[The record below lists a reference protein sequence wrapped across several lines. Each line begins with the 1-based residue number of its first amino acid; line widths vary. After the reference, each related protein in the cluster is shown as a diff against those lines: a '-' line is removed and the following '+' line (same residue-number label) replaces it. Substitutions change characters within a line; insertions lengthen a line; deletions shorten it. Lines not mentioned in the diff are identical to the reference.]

1 MRRDAWLSLIVLAWV
16 MGGLAALIHSEHPR
30 GRVVGKVITAE
41 SGQALEKAEVWFD
54 HPQGTWK
61 VRSKKDGYF
70 ELPNLPAGTYT
81 VTASTYAHKL
91 EAIQFTLREG
101 ETRNLLIALEPVEPF
116 LELIHPQTVF
126 HPDETVKVGVRGF
139 VPSDELRIQV
149 WQVQME
155 KTSAS
160 VPLTSL
166 LNFLEE
172 VRNGWWRG
180 VWELRDALQRISPCL
195 TKVSEMTA
203 PITQRDGEGVFMQ
216 FVPVPLPSEGTYLVR
231 ISVGS
236 LERIAL
242 VELTRVGLIVKVGS
256 DRNGKPS
263 ALVFAADLKTGEP
276 IKDVE
281 VSVWVKERLVGRE
294 SDKLVASS
302 VTDANGLAQLPL
314 SGMSGETGGCFFVA
328 SKRSNAKI
336 LPIAWVALSE
346 YELRDL
352 VTSGKSLLG
361 TIYTD
366 RPVYRPGNKVH
377 FKGIVREQTPNGYRP
392 VKLTSRP
399 SSRASHPESF
409 DLFIRDP
416 DGNIVHRTQVALN
429 DFGSFSGSFTLN
441 DEAPT
446 GTYTVEAVPQG
457 NGEGSKVTG
466 SFVVAAY
473 RKPEVQV
480 TVKPERR
487 RFSRSEKV
495 TVTVS
500 AQYYFGMPVA
510 GARVLYIVS
519 RLPVV
524 DEQEGFEWGEGY
536 GGETVLEGETKTNSA
551 GQAVISFR
559 PSDLPSE
566 APSFSE
572 FRYEVYVGVSA
583 AGYQFAEGS
592 TNFLVT
598 QGDWKLTVSCEPSFV
613 GEGETVTAKA
623 KVTHWDT
630 QKPQANAVIRWRAG
644 TMEWAGEETKIRW
657 KLNGESETDGN
668 GEAKWQFVPDE
679 SGDWVVEAV
688 VQDQRRNSIGAEKIV
703 WVVPRREAPT
713 LPPKLP
719 PLQLWLDKPR
729 YRAGEEAKIAV
740 RSEVKGETVLVT
752 VEGEKL
758 HAFRLLKLRNGMA
771 QWRFKVTNDLLPNAY
786 VTASL
791 VWRKKFAQESKPL
804 RFDLD
809 DFRLQVSVKSD
820 RSVYEPRQTAMLTVQ
835 VRDRRG
841 NPVKAEISIAVVDE
855 AIYAIREDDPEQ
867 VFKAFYAERPNKTLT
882 RYSFPW
888 LAWQGDKGEIET
900 VRRYFPDT
908 ALWLP
913 HVITDE
919 KGNAQVRL
927 KVPDTLTQWR
937 VTVVAHTIDT
947 NVGYGVTKF
956 LCAVP
961 FGVRIAAPLVLTQND
976 QTTISAIVHNDTDR
990 SCVATVE
997 AQIRFEGTEAEKLT
1011 VASSGQGANFQFVSG
1026 QQPITRPSPLVPR
1039 PSPVLSL
1046 PPQTVTVRP
1055 NETATVKWDFVA
1067 ERSGRF
1073 VITVRAKSDNGR
1085 TDAEQRV
1092 ITVLPHAAKKVVSQ
1106 TVMLSPNETAR
1117 KLAIVLPPN
1126 ADLWASQISVRLA
1139 PSIFSALLGALEY
1152 LATYPYGCVEQTM
1165 DSFLPDLLV
1174 WRVLKERGI
1183 KVAWLEKELP
1193 KMVQRGLA
1201 RLYRF
1206 QHEDG
1211 GWGWWEDDETNLWMT
1226 SLVVRGLAEA
1236 KRAGFDVSEV
1246 VLAKG
1251 IKAIE
1256 EMLSEGWRNR
1266 DSDTVAFALF
1276 ALSRAGAKIPIL
1288 EHPRLFAPASF
1299 PSPQQPVPN
1308 EIVNR
1313 CSPYGLAFL
1322 TLALHEWQR
1331 PEAKQLAE
1339 KLLHASIALKGELR
1353 WSVRG
1358 STWIH
1363 RWTTDD
1369 ETTAWALLA
1378 LMRTGMIDA
1387 ELAAETVKGLLQNRK
1402 GDGWISTKDTAAIL
1416 EAMLEFAHRFE
1427 RGKGQ
1432 GTRDKGKV
1440 EAQTPMTVTVS
1451 LNGSSQNLQLPPD
1464 AQFQPEL
1471 MVRLTGKLKLG
1482 ANEVEIRKPQGST
1495 LWVTLVSKQA
1505 LMLPERTGELLT
1517 SEQRMQRQYEKLEPY
1532 IAEGGRVEWRAKPLR
1547 SGDSVK
1553 VGDLIRVTLKVNCP
1567 TDFAVLE
1574 DPIPAGMRV
1583 FEGQTVE
1590 VSEGREYA
1598 VKPKEVRDDRTVTF
1612 FRSSGQYL
1620 VRYLLRAEVPGDYH
1634 ILPPQLWHMYG
1645 AERWSG
1651 AEDRLRV
1658 LP

>member
-1 MRRDAWLSLIVLAWV
+1 MRHDAWLSLLVLAWV
-16 MGGLAALIHSEHPR
+16 VGGLAALIHSEHPR
-30 GRVVGKVITAE
+30 GRVVGKVIATE
-41 SGQALEKAEVWFD
+41 SGQALGKAEVWFD
-54 HPQGTWK
+54 HPKGTWK
-61 VRSKKDGYF
+61 VRSKKDGSF

-81 VTASTYAHKL
+81 VTASTYAHRL
-91 EAIQFTLREG
+91 EAIQFTLKEG

-149 WQVQME
+149 WQVALGE
-155 KTSAS
+155 TSAS

-180 VWELRDALQRISPCL
+180 AWELRDALQRISPCL
-195 TKVSEMTA
+195 MKVSEMTA

-216 FVPVPLPSEGTYLVR
+216 FVPIPLPSEGTYLIR
-231 ISVGS
+231 ISVGN

-242 VELTRVGLIVKVGS
+242 VELTRVGLVIKVGN
-256 DRNGKPS
+256 DRNEKPS

-294 SDKLVASS
+294 RDKLVASS

-314 SGMSGETGGCFFVA
+314 SGVSGEIGGCFFVA
-328 SKRSNAKI
+328 SKRNNTKF

-352 VTSGKSLLG
+352 VTSDRSLFG
-361 TIYTD
+361 MIYTD

-392 VKLTSRP
+392 VKLAFRP
-399 SSRASHPESF
+399 SHRASRPESF

-429 DFGSFSGSFTLN
+429 DFGSFSGSFALN

-487 RFSRSEKV
+487 RFSCSEKV

-510 GARVLYIVS
+510 GAKVLYIVS
-519 RLPVV
+519 RLPIT
-524 DEQEGFEWGEGY
+524 DEHEGFEWGEGY
-536 GGETVLEGETKTNSA
+536 GGETVLEGEAKTNSA

-559 PSDLPSE
+559 SSDFPSE

-623 KVTHWDT
+623 NVTHWDT
-630 QKPQANAVIRWRAG
+630 QKPQANAVVRWRAG

-657 KLNGESETDGN
+657 KLNGETETDGN

-679 SGDWVVEAV
+679 SGDWIVEAV
-688 VQDQRRNSIGAEKIV
+688 VKDQNRNSIGAETSI
-703 WVVPRREAPT
+703 WVVPSREAPT

-729 YRAGEEAKIAV
+729 YRVGEEAKIAV
-740 RSEVKGETVLVT
+740 RSEVKGATVLVT

-786 VTASL
+786 VTTSL

-809 DFRLQVSVKSD
+809 NFRLQVSVQSD
-820 RSVYEPRQTAMLTVQ
+820 RSVYEPRQNALLTVQ
-835 VRDRRG
+835 VRDRKG
-841 NPVKAEISIAVVDE
+841 NPVKAELSVAVVDE

-900 VRRYFPDT
+900 VRRHFPDT

-919 KGNAQVRL
+919 KGKAQVRL

-956 LCAVP
+956 RCTVP
-961 FGVRIAAPLVLTQND
+961 FGVRIAAPIILTQND
-976 QTTISAIVHNDTDR
+976 QTTISAIVHNNTDR

-997 AQIRFEGTEAEKLT
+997 VQIRHESAETEKPT
-1011 VASSGQGANFQFVSG
+1011 VASSGQGANFQFVSA
-1026 QQPITRPSPLVPR
+1026 QQPISHPASTVPR
-1039 PSPVLSL
+1039 TSSVLSL

-1073 VITVRAKSDNGR
+1073 VITVRVKSDDGR
-1085 TDAEQRV
+1085 VDAEQRV
-1092 ITVLPHAAKKVVSQ
+1092 ITVLPHATKKVVSQ
-1106 TVMLSPNETAR
+1106 TVMLAPNETVR
-1117 KLAIVLPPN
+1117 KLVVVLPSN

-1183 KVAWLEKELP
+1183 KVGWLEKELP
-1193 KMVQRGLA
+1193 KMVQQGLT

-1206 QHEDG
+1206 QHGDG
-1211 GWGWWEDDETNLWMT
+1211 GWGWWEDDETDLWMT

-1246 VLAKG
+1246 ALAKG

-1256 EMLSEGWRNR
+1256 EMLNEGWRNR
-1266 DSDTVAFALF
+1266 DSDTVAFVLF
-1276 ALSRAGAKIPIL
+1276 ALSRAGAKIPML
-1288 EHPRLFAPASF
+1288 QRPKLFAPAA
-1299 PSPQQPVPN
+1299 VPN
-1308 EIVNR
+1308 LQQSTLDEIANR

-1339 KLLHASIALKGELR
+1339 KLLRTSVALRGELR
-1353 WSVRG
+1353 WSVNGLSRMR
-1358 STWIH
+1358 H
-1363 RWTTDD
+1363 WTTDD

-1378 LMRTGMIDA
+1378 LMRTGMA
-1387 ELAAETVKGLLQNRK
+1387 NEELAAETVKGLLQNRR

-1427 RGKGQ
+1427 RVKA
-1432 GTRDKGKV
+1432 K
-1440 EAQTPMTVTVS
+1440 TPMTVEVS
-1451 LNGSSQNLQLPPD
+1451 LNSSPQSLQLPLN
-1464 AQFQPEL
+1464 AQSQPEL
-1471 MVRLTGKLKLG
+1471 KVKLTGNLRVG
-1482 ANEVEIRKPQGST
+1482 TNEVEIRKPQGST
-1495 LWVTLVSKQA
+1495 LWVTLVSRQA

-1517 SEQRMQRQYEKLEPY
+1517 SKQRVQRQYEKLEPY
-1532 IAEGGRVEWRAKPLR
+1532 IAEGGRVEWRAKPLQI
-1547 SGDSVK
+1547 GDSVK
-1553 VGDLIRVTLKVNCP
+1553 VGDLLRVTLRVNCP

-1583 FEGQTVE
+1583 FEGKAVRFGE
-1590 VSEGREYA
+1590 SREYE
-1598 VKPKEVRDDRTVTF
+1598 VKPKEVRDDRTVAY
-1612 FRSSGQYL
+1612 FRSSGRYL

-1645 AERWSG
+1645 TERWSG